1 MKQSIRI
8 PRVAAVHDLCGYG
21 NCSLGIAMPVLS
33 AAGIEVCPLPT
44 AILAAHTA
52 FPVYTFYDTTPQL
65 PEYLDCWDEIKIPLD
80 GVYSG
85 FLGSAEQIDLLSAW
99 LDRHPELPLVLD
111 PVMGDHGKIYKTYT
125 EEMCSKMKVLARRA
139 SVLTPNM
146 TEASILLDSEFPGQ
160 KLSSEEAE
168 ALIDALLALGS
179 DHVILKGI
187 VRAGGQII
195 NAIKGKNQEYKE
207 SVHALRP
214 YALHGT
220 GDLFASF
227 VASGYFRGKSLP
239 ATVRFAGNLV
249 ASAIDLSIHQE
260 GYQDRGVSFEPLL
273 GEMIA
278 ELEKLPEA

>member
-1 MKQSIRI
+1 MNQAIRI

-65 PEYLDCWDEIKIPLD
+65 PEYLDCWDEIRIPLD

-85 FLGSAEQIDLLSAW
+85 FLGSAQQIDLLSLW
-99 LDRHPELPLVLD
+99 LDQHHELPLVLD

-125 EEMCSKMKVLARRA
+125 EEMCAKMKQLARRA
-139 SVLTPNM
+139 CVLTPNM
-146 TEASILLDSEFPGQ
+146 TEAAILLDIEFPGQ
-160 KLSSEEAE
+160 KLSPEEAE
-168 ALIDALLALGS
+168 ALIDALLSLGS
-179 DHVILKGI
+179 DSVILKGI
-187 VRAGGQII
+187 VRPGGII
-195 NAIKGKNQEYKE
+195 VNAVKGKAQEYRE
-207 SVHALRP
+207 SVHPLRP

-227 VASGYFRGKSLP
+227 VAAGFFRGKSLP
-239 ATVRFAGNLV
+239 ASVRMAGKLT
-249 ASAIDLSIHQE
+249 ASAIDLSIQQK
-260 GYQDRGVSFEPLL
+260 GYQDRGVSFEPIL

-278 ELEKLPEA
+278 ELEKLPPA